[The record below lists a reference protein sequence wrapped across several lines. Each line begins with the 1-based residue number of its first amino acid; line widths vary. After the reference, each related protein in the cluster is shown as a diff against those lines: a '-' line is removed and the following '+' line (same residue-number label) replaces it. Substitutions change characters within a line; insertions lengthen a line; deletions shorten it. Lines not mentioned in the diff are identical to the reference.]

1 MKTRRKCILVVDD
14 DPPIQRIL
22 RRNLMM
28 SGYDVLIAEDG
39 KEAVEIVRM
48 HQPDLILLDLWLP
61 GEIDGLGV
69 CRRVRQW
76 TQTPIIIL
84 SARKEE
90 KQKVEALDLG
100 ADDYLTKPFSN
111 DELQARVRACL
122 RRAAGTA
129 EPGNQQQPDILQ
141 TEDGYLSMN
150 TARRQVLVGSH
161 EVKLTPTEFELLRQL
176 MLHAGK
182 VLTHRVLLRS
192 VWGPEYGEEA
202 DYLRV
207 YVRQLRVKVEETP
220 SDPRYIITEPGVGYV
235 FQAQVRT
242 LQQTGMPWNERPEIV
257 PGEQGTGN
265 VPGGAAAFT
274 NSLSNDTHVILS
286 EVKNLGSLPEREIG

>member
-1 MKTRRKCILVVDD
+1 MKSKGKCILVVDD
-14 DPPIQRIL
+14 EPPIQRIL
-22 RRNLMM
+22 RRNLSMN
-28 SGYDVLIAEDG
+28 GYDVLVAEDG
-39 KEAVEIVRM
+39 REAVDMVRM

-111 DELQARVRACL
+111 EELQARVRACL
-122 RRAAGTA
+122 RRAAGTM
-129 EPGNQQQPDILQ
+129 ETENLRQPEILQ

-150 TARRQVLVGSH
+150 IVRRQVRVDNQD
-161 EVKLTPTEFELLRQL
+161 VKLTPTEFELLRQL

-182 VLTHRVLLRS
+182 VLTHRSLLRA

-207 YVRQLRVKVEETP
+207 YVRQLRLKVEQKP
-220 SDPRYIITEPGVGYV
+220 SQPCYILTEPGVGYV
-235 FQAQVRT
+235 FQAQTRT
-242 LQQTGMPWNERPEIV
+242 FQNAGAQWSEA
-257 PGEQGTGN
+257 
-265 VPGGAAAFT
+265 GGAHF
-274 NSLSNDTHVILS
+274 NSSPPGISDEIS
-286 EVKNLGSLPEREIG
+286 SLISTSLLETENG